1 MKNSL
6 SLFLKGI
13 AMGGADVVPGVSG
26 GTIALITGIYE
37 RLLNAIK
44 SVDQKALKLLFS
56 LQFKKFWSKID
67 GNFLLPLLL
76 GIATSLIT
84 LARVIKYLME
94 EEPIALWSFF
104 FGLILISAVWVL
116 REVKYWHLGT
126 LVSLLSGILI
136 AYLITTLT
144 PAETPESLWFV
155 FISGAIAICAMILPG
170 ISGAF
175 ILLVLGK
182 YEFIIEAVNNRDL
195 LTIGIFMLG
204 CLTGILSFA
213 RAISW
218 TLQRYHDLT
227 IAVLAGFMLGSLNKV
242 WPWKVTETFRIDSHG
257 EQVPVITKNVL
268 PTESLEMLQ
277 ALLFFALGI
286 LLVIAVERIAYLLQ
300 KETVR

>member
-6 SLFLKGI
+6 MLFLKGI

-44 SVDQKALKLLFS
+44 SVDQKAIKLLLSFQ
-56 LQFKKFWSKID
+56 LKDFWAKID

-104 FGLILISAVWVL
+104 FGLILISAIWVL

-126 LVSLLSGILI
+126 LTALLFGILF

-144 PAETPESLWFV
+144 PAQSPETLWFV

-195 LTIGIFMLG
+195 LTIGVFMLG
-204 CLTGILSFA
+204 CLTGLLSFA
-213 RAISW
+213 RVISW
-218 TLQRYHDLT
+218 TLKHYHDLT

-268 PTESLEMLQ
+268 PAESMEMLQ

-286 LLVIAVERIAYLLQ
+286 LLVVAIERIAFLLQ
-300 KETVR
+300 KKQAG